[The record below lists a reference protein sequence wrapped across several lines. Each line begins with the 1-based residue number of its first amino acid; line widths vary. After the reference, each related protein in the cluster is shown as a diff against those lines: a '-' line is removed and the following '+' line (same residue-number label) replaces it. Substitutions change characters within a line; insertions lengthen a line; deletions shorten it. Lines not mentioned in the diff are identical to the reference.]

1 MCATTGIMATTTIT
15 NFTIVRMLKGNRTS
29 QKRSFH
35 ALPGEA
41 AARLMYREPS
51 GFLLLQA

>member
-1 MCATTGIMATTTIT
+1 MGIMATTTIT
-15 NFTIVRMLKGNRTS
+15 NFTIMRMLKGNRTS

-41 AARLMYREPS
+41 AARLTYCEPS
-51 GFLLLQA
+51 GFLLSQA